1 MRLLDRQARA
11 NGPGDGKRPAAGLQW
26 RYVWTKL
33 TPWLLPIWF
42 TMFAFQTF
50 VYYVAHNLIGIDL
63 AIYRHAGEVALA
75 GGNPWIIDSNLAAFA
90 GPPPTLLLYIPVSF
104 LPLPVA
110 TVLMM
115 GAGAL
120 AAAWAINRLRLPLW
134 WLLFPP
140 LFEAL
145 IVGNPDAFILALLL
159 VRGPMTGLA
168 GVLKIYALV
177 PIILQRR
184 TGALLVA
191 IAVSAL
197 SLPQWQHFI
206 GSADV
211 VGGVL
216 GDSAHL
222 SAWGTWLMVPVI
234 AALWLLRRRG
244 AEYLVVP
251 GLWPNTRSQYGTMA
265 LIAVHRYPVAAAV
278 IGLNSPYLPATAVI
292 VMAIENW
299 VRVRLLKIDPRTW
312 TAEREASPA
321 IEKASATESPQV
333 DMRSGIPSG

>member
-1 MRLLDRQARA
+1 LLDRQARGSGSGHGR
-11 NGPGDGKRPAAGLQW
+11 GPATGFQW
-26 RYVWTKL
+26 AYVWTTL
-33 TPWLLPIWF
+33 APWLLPIWF
-42 TMFAFQTF
+42 TMFALQTF
-50 VYYVAHNLIGIDL
+50 AYYVAHDLIGIDL

-75 GGNPWIIDSNLAAFA
+75 GGNPWIIDSSLAAFA
-90 GPPPTLLLYIPVSF
+90 GPPPTLLLCIPVSF
-104 LPLPVA
+104 LPLPLA

-115 GAGAL
+115 GAGVL
-120 AAAWAINRLRLPLW
+120 AAAWAISRLRLPLW

-159 VRGPMTGLA
+159 VRGPLTGLA

-177 PIILQRR
+177 PIVLQRQGR
-184 TGALLVA
+184 ALLVA
-191 IAVSAL
+191 AAVGAL
-197 SLPQWQHFI
+197 SLPQWPHFI
-206 GSADV
+206 ASLET

-216 GDSAHL
+216 GESAHL
-222 SAWGTWLMVPVI
+222 SAWGTWLMVPVVV
-234 AALWLLRRRG
+234 ALWLLRRRG

-278 IGLNSPYLPATAVI
+278 IGLNGPFLPAIAVI

-299 VRVRLLKIDPRTW
+299 LRVSILKTDPRSW
-312 TAEREASPA
+312 AAEREATSVKEPTPANEPSP
-321 IEKASATESPQV
+321 IE
-333 DMRSGIPSG
+333 MRSGIPSG

>member
-1 MRLLDRQARA
+1 M
-11 NGPGDGKRPAAGLQW
+11 RPAAGLQW
-26 RYVWTKL
+26 RYVWSKL
-33 TPWLLPIWF
+33 APWLLPIWF
-42 TMFAFQTF
+42 TMFALQTF
-50 VYYVAHNLIGIDL
+50 IYYAAHNLVGIDL

-115 GAGAL
+115 GAGVL
-120 AAAWAINRLRLPLW
+120 AAAWAINRLHLPLW

-159 VRGPMTGLA
+159 VRGPLTGLA

-177 PIILQRR
+177 PILLQGR

-191 IAVSAL
+191 VAVGAL

-299 VRVRLLKIDPRTW
+299 VRVRVLKTDPRSW
-312 TAEREASPA
+312 AAEREPSPPDESA
-321 IEKASATESPQV
+321 PATESPPIT
-333 DMRSGIPSG
+333 MRSGIPSG